1 MNEKVSPLPP
11 FKSEKPFL
19 DPNSL
24 NEYKGDWSACCC
36 PHIWTMTSVLLMFA
50 RIDST
55 NGSVNFSTS
64 EIKIGNNYLK
74 DVPVQVSRTIFPT
87 RIGNCVLL
95 SLAVVMERTNTNVSI
110 WDGYLSLVIAGG
122 VDNKL
127 QSGKTLF
134 CSYFSLQ
141 LTGGFAFW
149 KEASDV
155 IVSSCRIKES
165 QPCVV
170 IRVICW
176 QKVLRENKA
185 HQLHSGSS
193 WTLDKGVKKGV

>member
-95 SLAVVMERTNTNVSI
+95 SLAGWWKEQMLTIESETDISPL
-110 WDGYLSLVIAGG
+110 WSLVGSII
-122 VDNKL
+122 NL
-127 QSGKTLF
+127 NQGKPCSAPISLCSSRVGSLF
-134 CSYFSLQ
+134 EKKRAASLFQ
-141 LTGGFAFW
+141 VVGL
-149 KEASDV
+149 KRAS
-155 IVSSCRIKES
+155 
-165 QPCVV
+165 PA
-170 IRVICW
+170 W
-176 QKVLRENKA
+176 
-185 HQLHSGSS
+185 
-193 WTLDKGVKKGV
+193 